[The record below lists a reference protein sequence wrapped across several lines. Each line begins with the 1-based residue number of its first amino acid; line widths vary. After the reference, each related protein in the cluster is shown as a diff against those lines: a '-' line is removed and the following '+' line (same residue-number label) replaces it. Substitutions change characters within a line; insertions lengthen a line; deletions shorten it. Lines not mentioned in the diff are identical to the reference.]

1 MNWNIIEGKWKEMT
15 GSIRE
20 QWGKITDDELVEIG
34 GKKDKL
40 EGVLQTKYGLTQ
52 EAASKQIDEWADKLK
67 NEVEK

>member
-1 MNWNIIEGKWKEMT
+1 MSWNIIEGKWKEMT